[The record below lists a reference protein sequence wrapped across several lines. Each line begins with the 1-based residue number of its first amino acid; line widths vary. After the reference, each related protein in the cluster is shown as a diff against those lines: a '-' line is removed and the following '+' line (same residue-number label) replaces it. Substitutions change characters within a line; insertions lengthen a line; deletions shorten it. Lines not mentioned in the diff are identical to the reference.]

1 VIDRRRVRARL
12 RPAAFLRRRFYAGV
26 RDETARARQASA
38 VVIAPH
44 QDDEVLGCG
53 GTILLKRAAGA
64 AVNIVFMCDGS
75 TSHSRFIAADALSRL
90 RRQEALDAAQA
101 LGLAAADVQFLD
113 LPESQLAQHHQVA
126 VAQVLAI
133 LLLRRPEEVYVPYR
147 WDGTPDHEATF
158 RIVAEAVGKS
168 GLALRVCEYPIW
180 LWNRWPWVPLPI
192 RASRVTLREM
202 RGALGSG
209 LGLNFFRRF
218 RTGVAVTAV
227 MANKRAALA
236 QHRSQMAELV
246 PGVGWPT
253 LAGVSEGGFLDCFFQ
268 DYEVFHCWEAGPVG
282 G

>member
-1 VIDRRRVRARL
+1 MIDRRRVRARL
-12 RPAAFLRRRFYAGV
+12 QPAAFLRRRFYAGV
-26 RDETARARQASA
+26 RDETARARRASA

-64 AVNIVFMCDGS
+64 AVNVVFMGDGS
-75 TSHSRFIAADALSRL
+75 TSHSRFIAAQELGRL

-113 LPESQLAQHHQVA
+113 LPESQMAQHHQAA

-133 LLLRRPEEVYVPYR
+133 LLLRRPEEVYAPYR

-158 RIVAEAVGKS
+158 RIVAEAIGKS

-180 LWNRWPWVPLPI
+180 LWNRWPWVPLSL

-209 LGLNFFRRF
+209 LGFNFFRRF
-218 RTGVAVTAV
+218 RTGVSLAGV
-227 MANKRAALA
+227 MERKKEALA

-253 LAGVSEGGFLDCFFQ
+253 LAGVSEGGFLECFFQ